1 MLEDVGQGEYYQHND
16 CLIKMEISAKIVKFK
31 ILDTAADYRLF
42 NSWLQY
48 VSNTCWFPGIRAYS
62 FVPIYTEGI

>member
-1 MLEDVGQGEYYQHND
+1 MLKDVGQGELDYQHND
-16 CLIKMEISAKIVKFK
+16 CPIKMEISAKIVKFK

-48 VSNTCWFPGIRAYS
+48 VSNTC
-62 FVPIYTEGI
+62 